1 MKIRKPVFYFW
12 ILLLIISGCNNSQA
26 GKEINYG
33 STPQILEQQ
42 PKKVHDTITKHWSVE
57 DFYSTDSILLR
68 EVDNIYNSMDV
79 NERAAQ
85 LIMAGTGRSKAFGL
99 PFAKIMQLYKSK
111 VIGGVLFLKGTRNLF
126 KEEVKKINLASV
138 NGNILPSIF
147 SCDCEPTLFHKKF
160 TDADS
165 MQATSELKT
174 AQDVKKSAAAISNQ
188 MHQIGIQW
196 NFAPVADVGIN
207 EEIINKRS
215 FGNDTQQVIRKSIA
229 FINSSTDS
237 NIVTTIKHFPGH
249 GAVKGD
255 SHRQLVYIDSV
266 LTELEN
272 FKSIIKL
279 ANPISVM
286 IGHIAVEN
294 NETYNTNG
302 MPSSLSKKIIT
313 TLLKINIGFKGIIV
327 SDAMNMGAVKNIP
340 NADYLAILAGNDIVV
355 MPQDAQLLHK
365 KLVRDLLS
373 NSVLKNNLVN
383 SVKKILKLKI
393 CLGLIGNF
401 KQATNSR

>member
-1 MKIRKPVFYFW
+1 MKIRKPFFYFF
-12 ILLLIISGCNNSQA
+12 ILLLSIAGCNNNQA
-26 GKEINYG
+26 SKLIESGASPI
-33 STPQILEQQ
+33 ILQEQS
-42 PKKVHDTITKHWSVE
+42 KKNNDTLAKSWSVA
-57 DFYSTDSILLR
+57 DFYSTDPILLKK
-68 EVDNIYNSMDV
+68 VDSLYNSMDI

-85 LIMAGTGRSKAFGL
+85 LIMAGTGQFKDFGL
-99 PFAKIMQLYKSK
+99 PFSKIMQLYKSK
-111 VIGGVLFLKGTRNLF
+111 VIGGVLFLKGTRKLF
-126 KEEVKKINLASV
+126 TEEVKKIKLASL
-138 NGNILPSIF
+138 NGKILPSIF
-147 SCDCEPTLFHKKF
+147 TCDCEPTLFHKKF

-174 AQDVKKSAAAISNQ
+174 TENVKQSAAAIANQ
-188 MHQIGIQW
+188 MHKIGIQW

-207 EEIINKRS
+207 KEIINRRS

-229 FINSSTDS
+229 FINSSSDS

-255 SHRQLVYIDSV
+255 SHRQLVYIDST

-294 NETYNTNG
+294 NEAYNTNG
-302 MPSSLSKKIIT
+302 MPASLSKNIIT
-313 TLLKINIGFKGIIV
+313 NLLKNNIGFKGIVV
-327 SDAMNMGAVKNIP
+327 SDAMNMGAVKNIAG
-340 NADYLAILAGNDIVV
+340 ADYLAILAGNDIVV

-365 KLVRDLLS
+365 KIVRDLS
-373 NSVLKNNLVN
+373 NNSVLKNNLQN
-383 SVKKILKLKI
+383 SIKKVLKLKI
-393 CLGLIGNF
+393 CLGLI
-401 KQATNSR
+401 